1 MTRVG
6 TVISLPDL
14 ALAEL
19 AGAAL
24 DFAWIDLEHGAL
36 SVRDAQALTIAL
48 TAAGCEAH
56 VRLPHAG
63 SELLGPVLDAGVDG
77 VVAPRVDDAAT
88 ARALVDRLRYPP
100 AGSRGFG
107 PRRAGDYGRGPIST
121 VTCTVQIESPAG
133 VAAAAEIAAVD
144 GIDAVVLGCADL
156 AQALDAPQDL
166 SSRALAEAVDRVAV
180 AAATAGRRFGL
191 AAGGGFDE
199 VAALAAGRA
208 DHVVFSADVR
218 VYSRAIDAAMDG
230 LATALEEATTLEVS
244 RASA

>member
-1 MTRVG
+1 VTRVG

-36 SVRDAQALTIAL
+36 SVRDAQALAIGLA
-48 TAAGCEAH
+48 AAGCEAH

-77 VVAPRVDDAAT
+77 VVAPRVDDALT
-88 ARALVDRLRYPP
+88 ARRLVQRLRYPP
-100 AGSRGFG
+100 AGTRGFG
-107 PRRAGDYGRGPIST
+107 PRRAGDYGRAGGPISP

-144 GIDAVVLGCADL
+144 GVDAIVLGCADL

-180 AAATAGRRFGL
+180 AAAASGRRFGL
-191 AAGGGFDE
+191 AAGGGFAE

-208 DHVVFSADVR
+208 EHVVFSADVR
-218 VYSRAIDAAMDG
+218 VYSRAIDSVMDG
-230 LATALEEATTLEVS
+230 LVTALEGAH
-244 RASA
+244 AAA

>member
-1 MTRVG
+1 VTRVG
-6 TVISLPDL
+6 TVISLPDV

-19 AGAAL
+19 AGMAL

-36 SVRDAQALTIAL
+36 SVRDAQALAIAL

-63 SELLGPVLDAGVDG
+63 SDLLGPLLDAGVDG
-77 VVAPRVDDAAT
+77 IVAPRVDDAET
-88 ARALVDRLRYPP
+88 ARRLVERLRYPP
-100 AGSRGFG
+100 AGTRGYG
-107 PRRAGDYGRGPIST
+107 PRRAGDYGRPGAPIAP

-133 VAAAAEIAAVD
+133 VAAAVEIAAVD
-144 GIDAVVLGCADL
+144 GVDALVLGCADL
-156 AQALDAPQDL
+156 TQALDAPQDL

-180 AAATAGRRFGL
+180 AAAASGRRFGL
-191 AAGGGFDE
+191 AAGGDSSE

-208 DHVVFSADVR
+208 DDVVFSADVR

-230 LATALEEATTLEVS
+230 LATALEGAH
-244 RASA
+244 AAA